1 MNPVQV
7 RGEVLSIKQVGAYFS
22 MTVVASG
29 IAEQTR
35 PGHFVAVAVGGDDGS
50 MLLRRAFSIYQV
62 ASRGVYGGTVEFVFA
77 AHGKGTTWLSR
88 RRPHDILDLV
98 GPLGRPFTL
107 PKDPANC
114 VLVGGGYGSAPLFML
129 ADALRK
135 RGCRVDFV
143 LGAATQDRMFG
154 ALDAKRMATS
164 VAFTTD
170 DGSYGEQGR
179 VSDVLPAVI
188 DKARADVVYACG
200 PMPML
205 EAVYAVSAAAYNGQG
220 IPTQLAVEESMACGI
235 GVCMTC
241 VLPVI
246 GDDGQTRM
254 LRSCIDGPVFAGD
267 RIRWDALG
275 SVPGDAVGAAAMSVS
290 AGESQ

>member
-88 RRPHDILDLV
+88 RRPHDVLDLV

-107 PKDPANC
+107 PKEPANC

-129 ADALRK
+129 ADALRQ

-143 LGAATQDRMFG
+143 VGAATQDRMFG

-179 VSDVLPAVI
+179 VSDALPAVI
-188 DKARADVVYACG
+188 EKARADVVYACG
-200 PMPML
+200 PMAML

-275 SVPGDAVGAAAMSVS
+275 TVPGDALGAAAMSVS
-290 AGESQ
+290 AGDPQ

>member
-1 MNPVQV
+1 MPPVQV
-7 RGEVLSIKQVGAYFS
+7 KGEVLSVKQTGAYLS

-35 PGHFVAVAVGGDDGS
+35 PGQFVAVAVSGDDGA

-62 ASRGVYGGTVEFVFA
+62 ADRGIYGGTVEFVFA
-77 AHGKGTTWLSR
+77 THGKGTSWLAKR
-88 RRPHDILDLV
+88 RQHDPIDVV
-98 GPLGRPFTL
+98 GPLGRPFKL
-107 PKDPANC
+107 PAQPANC
-114 VLVGGGYGSAPLFML
+114 VLVGGGYGAAPLFML

-135 RGCRVDFV
+135 RGCRVDVV
-143 LGAATQDRMFG
+143 LGAATADRLFG
-154 ALDAKRMATS
+154 ALDAKRMAAS

-170 DGSYGEQGR
+170 DGSYGERGR
-179 VSDVLPAVI
+179 VSDVLPEVI
-188 DKARADVVYACG
+188 DRTRADVVYACG

-205 EAVYAVSAAAYNGQG
+205 SAVQHIAYNGAG
-220 IPTQLAVEESMACGI
+220 IPAQLAVEESMACGV

-246 GDDGQTRM
+246 GDDGETRM
-254 LRSCIDGPVFAGD
+254 VRSCVEGPVFPGD

-275 SVPGDAVGAAAMSVS
+275 TVPADAVGAAAM
-290 AGESQ
+290 GLH